1 MEMES
6 AIQAL
11 SALAQDSRL
20 RVFRLLVRQGPDGM
34 AAGDIAR
41 ELDLPASTLSTHLSV
56 LANAGLVTAT
66 RHSRSIV
73 YAVEVAAMRNLLGF
87 LVEDCCQGRPEVCTP
102 LLDSVVAGCRAPGEP
117 ADCCLPSNNGAMQ

>member
-56 LANAGLVTAT
+56 LSNAGLVGST

-73 YAVEVAAMRNLLGF
+73 YAVDVTAMRGLLGF
-87 LVEDCCQGRPEVCTP
+87 LVEDCCQGRPEICSP
-102 LLDSVVAGCRAPGEP
+102 LLDSVLAGCCAPAAS
-117 ADCCLPSNNGAMQ
+117 ADCCEPSNNGVIQ

>member
-11 SALAQDSRL
+11 AALAQDSRL

-56 LANAGLVTAT
+56 LANAGLVAST

-73 YAVEVAAMRNLLGF
+73 YAIDVTAMRDLLGF
-87 LVEDCCQGRPEVCTP
+87 LVEDCCQGRPEVCAP
-102 LLDSVVAGCRAPGEP
+102 LLDSVMAGCCTPDP
-117 ADCCLPSNNGAMQ
+117 TADCCSPANNGARS

>member
-1 MEMES
+1 MES

-20 RVFRLLVRQGPDGM
+20 RVFRLLVQQGPDGM

-56 LANAGLVTAT
+56 LSNAGLVAST

-73 YAVEVAAMRNLLGF
+73 YAIDVAAMRDLLGF
-87 LVEDCCQGRPEVCTP
+87 LVEDCCRGRPEVCTP
-102 LLDSVVAGCRAPGEP
+102 LLDSVMAGCCAPEES
-117 ADCCLPSNNGAMQ
+117 ADCCSPSSNGALQ

>member
-56 LANAGLVTAT
+56 LANARLVAST

-73 YAVEVAAMRNLLGF
+73 YAVEMSAMRGLLGF
-87 LVEDCCQGRPEVCTP
+87 LLEDCCQGRPELCAP
-102 LLDSVVAGCRAPGEP
+102 LLDTVLNDCCAPGP
-117 ADCCLPSNNGAMQ
+117 SDCCAPSEKGTMQ

>member
-1 MEMES
+1 MEMDS

-56 LANAGLVTAT
+56 LANAGLVTPT

-73 YAVEVAAMRNLLGF
+73 YAIDVGTMRDMLGF

-102 LLDSVVAGCRAPGEP
+102 LLDSVMAGCCA
-117 ADCCLPSNNGAMQ
+117 ADETEECCPPSNNGAMQ

>member
-56 LANAGLVTAT
+56 LANAGLVAST
-66 RHSRSIV
+66 RYSRSIV
-73 YAVEVAAMRNLLGF
+73 YAVEMPAMRGLLGF
-87 LVEDCCQGRPEVCTP
+87 LLEDCCQGRPELCAP
-102 LLDSVVAGCRAPGEP
+102 LLDSVLDDCCAPGP
-117 ADCCLPSNNGAMQ
+117 ADCCAPSEKGTMQ

>member
-1 MEMES
+1 MEL

-20 RVFRLLVRQGPDGM
+20 RIFRLLVRQGPDGM

-56 LANAGLVTAT
+56 LANAALVRSA

-73 YAVEVAAMRNLLGF
+73 YTADMTAMRDLLGF
-87 LVEDCCQGRPEVCTP
+87 LVEDCCQGRPEFCSP
-102 LLDSVVAGCRAPGEP
+102 LLDSVVAGCAEP
-117 ADCCLPSNNGAMQ
+117 SDCCTPSDNGTVQ